1 MNHVAAHVL
10 VVDDSASMRTVIC
23 RVLYNLGFRHLDEA
37 PDGLAAL
44 EAFARVP
51 YDLVI
56 TDWNMPHLD
65 GVELVRAI
73 RRAPQ
78 RRDTPVLVLTGEVS
92 AARVVQALDAGA
104 NGFVAK
110 PVIMPALGEKVM
122 RLLATVSPVSDFQ
135 CAASGGRP

>member
-10 VVDDSASMRTVIC
+10 VVDDSLSMRTVIC
-23 RVLYNLGFRHLDEA
+23 RVLHDLGFRHVDEA
-37 PDGLAAL
+37 PDGAVAL
-44 EAFARVP
+44 EAFTRVP

-56 TDWNMPHLD
+56 TDWNMPRLD

-73 RRAPQ
+73 RRAPE

-110 PVIMPALGEKVM
+110 PFIMPALGEKVL
-122 RLLATVSPVSDFQ
+122 RLLATMAPVADFQ
-135 CAASGGRP
+135 SAASGGHP